1 MGWGGKT
8 FDKQQHM
15 SDHSYVSVKQKICI
29 VYYTCAICASK
40 EKKIMTWVL
49 TATVAGSAGKPVN
62 VNYQMTAAD
71 YTTAA
76 TDRTAILAA
85 LNAVTAGTILKH
97 RLSEVTDVTS
107 VLPEDVDMA
116 IKGTLSGKING
127 TNKPVVVSFPA
138 PEDSL
143 RLETTG
149 DGYNE
154 LDLSDTNGYIAAYW
168 ALFGVAGEATISDGE
183 NTGTLLRSQIVS
195 VASRNP

>member
-1 MGWGGKT
+1 MG
-8 FDKQQHM
+8 
-15 SDHSYVSVKQKICI
+15 
-29 VYYTCAICASK
+29 
-40 EKKIMTWVL
+40 WVL

-138 PEDSL
+138 PEDTL

-154 LDLSDTNGYIAAYW
+154 LDLSDAAILAYW
-168 ALFGVAGEATISDGE
+168 ALFNVASEATISDGE